1 MLAYTGGG
9 GSAKGYKIKRFA
21 KGYIFLK
28 YVRICAVWRRRPKGA
43 AESRSGGRRG
53 RRQQRQQAAAG
64 GRTAR
69 PRPPA
74 CILIYS
80 EKGRRQACSP
90 YRQHGRQSGEA
101 GRAERQSGRRH
112 GRRRSKLVVNNS
124 IIYNY
129 YIYNTFIINTL
140 YCHC

>member
-1 MLAYTGGG
+1 MLAYTGMPIC
-9 GSAKGYKIKRFA
+9 SKGVRF
-21 KGYIFLK
+21 
-28 YVRICAVWRRRPKGA
+28 RRPCPLPICPYLCRMEEKA
-43 AESRSGGRRG
+43 KRSGREQERRPP
-53 RRQQRQQAAAG
+53 RQAAAAAAAAAAAG

-74 CILIYS
+74 RVLIYS
-80 EKGRRQACSP
+80 AKGRRQACAP

-112 GRRRSKLVVNNS
+112 GRRRSKLVVNYS